1 MMRLNRPLQV
11 KSFDEQG
18 IFEGYGN
25 VFGVEDH
32 YRDVV
37 EPGAFTKTLKQWQAK
52 GRFPALLWQ
61 HNSDKPIGIYEHM
74 EEDKHGLQVRGRLLV
89 DDVPLA
95 REAWALLK
103 AGAITGLSIGYNT
116 VLEERDVNRVNHI
129 KEVDLWEVSLVT
141 FPANEQAGV
150 THIKTI
156 REFER
161 FLRDSGFSKNEAL
174 RIASSGFKARRDADD
189 EAEEDENA
197 ALIKAALLE
206 NIRIIKGE

>member
-1 MMRLNRPLQV
+1 M
-11 KSFDEQG
+11 
-18 IFEGYGN
+18 
-25 VFGVEDH
+25 
-32 YRDVV
+32 
-37 EPGAFTKTLKQWQAK
+37 
-52 GRFPALLWQ
+52 
-61 HNSDKPIGIYEHM
+61 
-74 EEDKHGLQVRGRLLV
+74 
-89 DDVPLA
+89 
-95 REAWALLK
+95 
-103 AGAITGLSIGYNT
+103 
-116 VLEERDVNRVNHI
+116 
-129 KEVDLWEVSLVT
+129 SLVT

-189 EAEEDENA
+189 EAEEDGDA